1 MRIIGLS
8 CRWRRSNAEEHPPTC
23 VCPITVLE
31 SPRSPPDDASVIG
44 APHQPENA
52 PAFPLDLAAHLLD
65 SRTAQPCRLETEEI
79 VHGPSRLAGVAVAIF
94 LIPVGLRAQTTLTI
108 EAPSIDVRESAT
120 VTAPIIGHVH
130 RGSVLHVTR
139 EDGDWVMVAWPES
152 AGGGYKLIEDWISC
166 HHGRS

>member
-1 MRIIGLS
+1 MVR
-8 CRWRRSNAEEHPPTC
+8 H
-23 VCPITVLE
+23 V
-31 SPRSPPDDASVIG
+31 
-44 APHQPENA
+44 
-52 PAFPLDLAAHLLD
+52 
-65 SRTAQPCRLETEEI
+65 
-79 VHGPSRLAGVAVAIF
+79 LAGVVVAIF

-152 AGGGYKLIEDWISC
+152 AAGVGYVRLKIGSLVTTGDRESLVSDVRADVEGVERAIWAIWNSAAVHDEAS
-166 HHGRS
+166 R

>member
-1 MRIIGLS
+1 MVR
-8 CRWRRSNAEEHPPTC
+8 H
-23 VCPITVLE
+23 V
-31 SPRSPPDDASVIG
+31 
-44 APHQPENA
+44 
-52 PAFPLDLAAHLLD
+52 
-65 SRTAQPCRLETEEI
+65 
-79 VHGPSRLAGVAVAIF
+79 LAGVLAIG

-152 AGGGYKLIEDWISC
+152 AAGVGYVRLTIGSLASTEGDRESSVGDARADVEGVERAIWAIWNSAAV
-166 HHGRS
+166 HDEASR

>member
-1 MRIIGLS
+1 MVR
-8 CRWRRSNAEEHPPTC
+8 H
-23 VCPITVLE
+23 V
-31 SPRSPPDDASVIG
+31 
-44 APHQPENA
+44 
-52 PAFPLDLAAHLLD
+52 
-65 SRTAQPCRLETEEI
+65 
-79 VHGPSRLAGVAVAIF
+79 LAGVVAIV

-152 AGGGYKLIEDWISC
+152 AAGVGYVRLKIGSLVSTEGDRESLVSDVRADVEGVERAIWAIWNSAAVHDEAS
-166 HHGRS
+166 R